1 MPITS
6 VVGFVRGVTMM
17 LRFNILIVKGV
28 GYGDFNNGPVVLA
41 VLFMLA
47 IGWISKMVPIVPV
60 TQISSAI
67 KTWMVWH

>member
-1 MPITS
+1 M
-6 VVGFVRGVTMM
+6 VGFVLGVTMM
-17 LRFNILIVKGV
+17 LRLNILIVKVV

-60 TQISSAI
+60 TQISPAI
-67 KTWMVWH
+67 ATRMVWH

>member
-1 MPITS
+1 M
-6 VVGFVRGVTMM
+6 VGFVLGVTMM
-17 LRFNILIVKGV
+17 LRLNILIVKGV

-60 TQISSAI
+60 TQISPAI
-67 KTWMVWH
+67 ATRMVWH

>member
-1 MPITS
+1 M
-6 VVGFVRGVTMM
+6 VGFVLGVTMM
-17 LRFNILIVKGV
+17 LRLNILIVKGV

-60 TQISSAI
+60 TQISPAI
-67 KTWMVWH
+67 ATRMVLHQTP

>member
-1 MPITS
+1 M
-6 VVGFVRGVTMM
+6 VGFVLGVTMM
-17 LRFNILIVKGV
+17 LRLNILIVIGV

-60 TQISSAI
+60 TQISPAI
-67 KTWMVWH
+67 ATRMVWH